1 MSDWFDLIGALLL
14 LCGAFLCLVAAVALI
29 RFPDVL
35 AKLHAITK
43 PQVLGLLL
51 LAAGVFVSVRTW
63 WVFAICTLAVALQ
76 LLTAPVSATMVSRAT
91 YRRGLVDSGKL
102 VQDDLAADLQEAG
115 YRAEHDDTTG

>member
-1 MSDWFDLIGALLL
+1 MSDWFDLVGALLL

-43 PQVLGLLL
+43 PQVLGLLF
-51 LAAGVFVSVRTW
+51 LAAGVFVSMRTW

-76 LLTAPVSATMVSRAT
+76 LVTAPVAATMVSRAAH
-91 YRRGLVDSGKL
+91 RRRLVEHRKL
-102 VQDDLAADLQEAG
+102 VVDDLTTDLERAG
-115 YRAEHDDTTG
+115 YRADHDDPQ